1 MNNLNKNITKLYLL
15 DIFSSTQFQSVVAV
29 LFLLAKGFN
38 LGQAFLFG
46 SIYAA
51 GALLS
56 QIPTG
61 YISDKYGRKTSLILA
76 TIIELPAFIVVIL
89 SHSFVL
95 IGIMYFIFGIAASFT
110 SGTDTAILYDTLRGI
125 GKENEFK
132 KINGKL
138 KWYGAWGGAI
148 GGIIGA
154 FLAKYNLAYAW
165 WAWVGVLVVMF
176 FIQITLVEPPKDFI
190 KKEEPY
196 LKNIGRSMKI
206 AFKGEASFFILY
218 AAIIWFFFWLGW
230 SLWQPYLKLTN
241 LPVVYFG
248 FFYAGISLISG
259 FVSKQAHLIEKKIG
273 MRLSLLIAP
282 ILLALAFI
290 LESKIIFVFSFL
302 IIVIQAIASGYFIP
316 VLEDYV
322 NVNIPSET
330 RATVLSVKNMIS
342 QLIFM
347 VFSPLVGYF
356 SNLYSL
362 QTALLLI
369 GCILFVTSI
378 IFFFYF
384 KIAAKDY

>member
-1 MNNLNKNITKLYLL
+1 MEKLNKNITKLYLL

-38 LGQAFLFG
+38 LGQVLLFG

-56 QIPTG
+56 EIPTG
-61 YISDKYGRKTSLILA
+61 SISDKYGRKTSLILS
-76 TIIELPAFIVVIL
+76 TLIELPAFIIVIL

-110 SGTDTAILYDTLRGI
+110 SGTDTAMMYDTLKGI
-125 GKENEFK
+125 GKEDEFK

-165 WAWVGVLVVMF
+165 WAWAGVLVIMF
-176 FIQITLVEPPKDFI
+176 FIQLSLTEPAKAYAE
-190 KKEEPY
+190 KTNTY
-196 LKNIGRSMKI
+196 LKHIGQSLKI

-230 SLWQPYLKLTN
+230 SLWQPYLKLIN

-259 FVSKQAHLIEKKIG
+259 FISKQAHLIEKKIG
-273 MRLSLLIAP
+273 VRLSLFLIP
-282 ILLALAFI
+282 IFLAIAFI
-290 LESKIIFVFSFL
+290 LESRIVLVFSFL
-302 IIVIQAIASGYFIP
+302 FIAIQAVASGYFGP
-316 VLEDYV
+316 VTDDYV
-322 NVNIPSET
+322 NHRVSSES

-342 QLIFM
+342 RLIFM

-362 QTALLLI
+362 QTALMLVGVILNNA
-369 GCILFVTSI
+369 ILFFTTFQYS
-378 IFFFYF
+378 
-384 KIAAKDY
+384 